1 METPGA
7 TPPQLPSSSRS
18 GEWPLGW
25 HVSVVQ
31 ETGSTNADLLQAAA
45 AGAPD
50 RTVLMARHQ
59 SAGRGR
65 LDRRW
70 EAPAGENL
78 LVSMLFRDV
87 PQSPHVLT
95 QRVGLAA
102 SSACQRVAGAKPMLK
117 WPNDLLLGGATRA
130 RIGLRDDAATR
141 ARFRGWL
148 GARLPAMVAVMRG
161 GRR

>member
-70 EAPAGENL
+70 A
-78 LVSMLFRDV
+78 VSYT
-87 PQSPHVLT
+87 HLT
-95 QRVGLAA
+95 
-102 SSACQRVAGAKPMLK
+102 
-117 WPNDLLLGGATRA
+117 
-130 RIGLRDDAATR
+130 
-141 ARFRGWL
+141 
-148 GARLPAMVAVMRG
+148 LPTIYPV
-161 GRR
+161 